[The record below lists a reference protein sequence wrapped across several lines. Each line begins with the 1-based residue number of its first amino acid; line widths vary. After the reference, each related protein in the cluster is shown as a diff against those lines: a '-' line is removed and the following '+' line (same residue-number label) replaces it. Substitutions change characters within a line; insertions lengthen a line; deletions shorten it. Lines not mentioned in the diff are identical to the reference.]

1 MNHGL
6 RVISTVVLLAMLLT
20 AVLPSFAFADGESV
34 NSTTVSADDV
44 TLDVTLANPEEI
56 DDITETLEGEATEGE
71 TTEGETTETTIEE
84 SKPAS
89 SEYSRDSNYI
99 NFLKKHVDTA
109 YPNAEFILPASG
121 FVSQAEG
128 TNAVVLESFEGKANI
143 LKWDSQEGEITWTVE
158 IPEGQ
163 GGLYNAALSYY
174 PLMDTTLTIAFEMRI
189 DGELQFNSMKNFE
202 FNRVFRNETNEFER
216 DNRENELRPEQ
227 IQIGSWQE
235 NVFKDSEGIYNEG
248 FYFYLPE
255 GTHTVSLKAVGE
267 GAHIEYIKFF
277 QREKAVSYE
286 EYIKNATDDQ
296 INAST
301 VEALGKPVEIEGE
314 ETNTKS
320 HSMLS
325 PYNDRTDALSQPYHA
340 SKIRINT
347 IGGAN
352 WSSPGQWID
361 WTFDIETAG
370 YYKIGVRYQQNF
382 LRGMFVTR
390 AIKIDGKT
398 TFEELG
404 GTQFPFS
411 RNWDFKVLGEDETGE
426 AFYFYLEPGTHTISM
441 EVTLGDMAEL
451 LNTIDE
457 CVYQL
462 NYLYRKVI
470 MITSTSPD
478 QYRTYRLHEKIDD
491 LIPKLKDVSAMLKDV
506 EGDIIAV
513 TGGKGSEAATL
524 EKVYVQLD
532 SFIDDNARSL
542 HRRLTDYKESI
553 TTLAAWVLSMK
564 SQSLAIDYMIVTP
577 ANSEFKRT
585 QSNFWEGLV
594 HEFNSFFASFTE
606 DYNSV
611 GNIAD
616 DGSQKVMTV
625 WTTVGRDNAN
635 ILKQMID
642 DMFTSETGIGVNLQL
657 VQGSLIQAIAAG
669 RNPDVINTDRA
680 TPMNL
685 AIRGAL
691 VDLRQFEDFDEF
703 VAANFTDT
711 AITAYTLED
720 AVYALPETQTF
731 SMMFYRTD
739 ILDEFG
745 LEPPETWDDL
755 YAMLPILQRN
765 NLDVGASGTFG
776 AMLYQAGGSYY
787 NEDLTATQLTT
798 KLSVDVFT
806 KYTDLF
812 TQYSLPVNYDLFNR
826 FRTGEMPIGFTTYT
840 FYNQL
845 KQAAPEISGL
855 WEMTLLP
862 GTVREDGTIN
872 HSDGASG
879 TAIVA
884 IKSGTE
890 REKYAWE
897 YLKWITGTEA
907 QSRYGREIEGLLGP
921 TARISTANLK
931 AFETLDWP
939 KTVRD
944 EITRQRQE
952 IYEVPEVPGGYYLQR
967 NINNAFNR
975 VVNQGDT
982 PRDALHEWTKQTD
995 AEIAR
1000 KRDEFG
1006 LD

>member
-6 RVISTVVLLAMLLT
+6 RLISTVVLLAMLFT
-20 AVLPSFAFADGESV
+20 AVLPSFAFAEEESV
-34 NSTTVSADDV
+34 SATVTADDV
-44 TLDVTLANPEEI
+44 TLDVTPVDPSEIPEESEI
-56 DDITETLEGEATEGE
+56 PTETVDGE
-71 TTEGETTETTIEE
+71 TVTEENAEE
-84 SKPAS
+84 SEKVLAS
-89 SEYSRDSNYI
+89 VEYGRDNNYV
-99 NFLKKHVDTA
+99 NFLKKYSAEAKPD
-109 YPNAEFILPASG
+109 AEFIIPAANFTLQEG
-121 FVSQAEG
+121 DANAE
-128 TNAVVLESFEGKANI
+128 VLESFEGKTNV
-143 LKWDSQEGEITWTVE
+143 LKWDSQSGKITWTVE
-158 IPEGQ
+158 IPEGK
-163 GGLYNAALSYY
+163 GGLYNMAMSYY
-174 PLMDTTLTIAFEMRI
+174 PVLDTMLTIAFEMRI
-189 DGELQFNSMKNFE
+189 DGKIQFNSMKNFE
-202 FNRVFRNETNEFER
+202 FNRVFENKLNEFAK
-216 DNRENELRPEQ
+216 DNRGNELRPEQ
-227 IQIGSWQE
+227 IQIGAWQE
-235 NVFKDSEGIYNEG
+235 NIFKDSEGIYNEG
-248 FYFYLPE
+248 FYFYLSE
-255 GTHTVSLKAVGE
+255 GVHTISLEAIGE
-267 GAHIEYIKFF
+267 GAYIEHLKIF
-277 QREKAVSYE
+277 QKKTPVSYE
-286 EYIKNATDDQ
+286 EYSKNTTDAQ
-296 INAST
+296 IEAST
-301 VEALGKPVEIEGE
+301 KEALGEAVEIEGE
-314 ETNTKS
+314 KTYTKS

-361 WTFDIETAG
+361 WKFDIETAG

-390 AIKIDGKT
+390 TIKIDGEVP
-398 TFEELG
+398 FEELA
-404 GTQFPFS
+404 GTQFAYS
-411 RNWDFKVLGEDETGE
+411 RNWDFKVLGEEETGE
-426 AFYFYLEPGTHTISM
+426 AYYIYLEPGTHTISM

-451 LNTIDE
+451 LNEIDE
-457 CVYQL
+457 CVYYL

-478 QYRTYRLHEKIDD
+478 TYRTYRLHEKIKD
-491 LIPKLKDVSAMLKDV
+491 LIPKLEMVSHMLKEV
-506 EGDIIAV
+506 EGEIIKV

-542 HRRLTDYKESI
+542 HKRLTEYKESI
-553 TTLAAWVLSMK
+553 STLAAWVLSMK
-564 SQSLAIDYMIVTP
+564 SQALAVDYMIVTP

-585 QSNFWEGLV
+585 ASNFWEGLV
-594 HEFNSFFASFTE
+594 HEFNAFFASFTE

-611 GNIAD
+611 GNVTE
-616 DGSQKVMTV
+616 DGTEKVITV
-625 WTTVGRDNAN
+625 WTTVGRDSAN

-642 DMFTSETGIGVNLQL
+642 DMFTAESGIGVNLNL

-669 RNPDVINTDRA
+669 RNPDVINVDRT

-685 AIRGAL
+685 AIRGSI
-691 VDLRQFEDFDEF
+691 VNLRQFDDFDQF
-703 VAANFTDT
+703 VADNFTDT

-739 ILDEFG
+739 ILEEFG
-745 LEPPETWDDL
+745 LEPPQTWDDL

-765 NLDVGASGTFG
+765 NLDVGASGVFG

-787 NEDLTATQLTT
+787 NEDLTATELTS

-812 TQYSLPVNYDLFNR
+812 TQFSLPVNYDLFNR

-862 GTVREDGTIN
+862 GTVREDGSLN
-872 HSDGASG
+872 RADGASG
-879 TAIVA
+879 SAIVA
-884 IKSGTE
+884 IKSGTV
-890 REKYAWE
+890 REEYSWE

-921 TARISTANLK
+921 TARIATANLK
-931 AFETLDWP
+931 AFETLDWT
-939 KTVRD
+939 KSVRE
-944 EITRQRQE
+944 EINRQREQ

-975 VVNQGDT
+975 VINQGDT
-982 PRDALHEWTKQTD
+982 PRDALYEWTKQTD
-995 AEIAR
+995 SEIAR
-1000 KRDEFG
+1000 KRAEFG
-1006 LD
+1006 LE

>member
-6 RVISTVVLLAMLLT
+6 RMISTVVVLAMLLT
-20 AVLPSFAFADGESV
+20 AVLPSFAFADEEPVS
-34 NSTTVSADDV
+34 STTEVADGV
-44 TLDVTLANPEEI
+44 TLDVTLADPTEI
-56 DDITETLEGEATEGE
+56 EDNTEIADGETVEGE
-71 TTEGETTETTIEE
+71 TTEETD
-84 SKPAS
+84 KVLAKV
-89 SEYSRDSNYI
+89 EYGRDNNYV
-99 NFLKKHVDTA
+99 NFLKKYA
-109 YPNAEFILPASG
+109 NESFPEAEFIIPAAE
-121 FVSQAEG
+121 FVKQEEG
-128 TNAVVLESFEGKANI
+128 TNATVVESYEGKQNV
-143 LKWDSQEGEITWTVE
+143 LKWDSQEGKITWTVD
-158 IPEGQ
+158 IPEGKA
-163 GGLYNAALSYY
+163 GLYNMALSYY
-174 PLMDTTLTIAFEMRI
+174 PFTDTMLTIAFEMRI
-189 DGELQFNSMKNFE
+189 DGQIQFNSMKNFE
-202 FNRVFRNETNEFER
+202 FNRVFKNKTNEFAK
-216 DNRENELRPEQ
+216 DNRGNELRPEQ
-227 IQIGSWQE
+227 VQIGAWQE
-235 NVFKDSEGIYNEG
+235 NIFKDSEGIYNEG
-248 FYFYLPE
+248 FYFYLSE
-255 GTHTVSLKAVGE
+255 GTHTISLAAVGE
-267 GAHIEYIKFF
+267 GAYIEYLKIYQK
-277 QREKAVSYE
+277 ETSVSYE
-286 EYIKNATDDQ
+286 EYIKGVTEAQ
-296 INAST
+296 IEAST
-301 VEALGKPVEIEGE
+301 KEALGEAVEIEGE
-314 ETNTKS
+314 DTYSKS

-361 WTFDIETAG
+361 WQFDVETAG

-390 AIKIDGKT
+390 SIKLDGELP
-398 TFEELG
+398 FEELG
-404 GTQFPFS
+404 ETQFPYT
-411 RNWDFKVLGEDETGE
+411 RNWDFKVLGEAETGE
-426 AFYFYLEPGTHTISM
+426 AYYFYLEPGTHTISM

-451 LNTIDE
+451 LNQIDE

-478 QYRTYRLHEKIDD
+478 TYRTYRLHEKIDD
-491 LIPKLKDVSAMLKDV
+491 LIPKLKEVSQMLKDV

-542 HRRLTDYKESI
+542 HKRLTEYKESI
-553 TTLAAWVLSMK
+553 STLAAWVLSMK
-564 SQSLAIDYMIVTP
+564 SQALALDYMIVTP

-585 QSNFWEGLV
+585 ESNFWEGMV
-594 HEFNSFFASFTE
+594 HEFNAFFASFTE

-611 GNIAD
+611 GNVSE
-616 DGSQKVMTV
+616 DGSEKVITV
-625 WTTVGRDNAN
+625 WTTVGRDSAN

-642 DMFTSETGIGVNLQL
+642 DMFTADTGIGVNLQL

-669 RNPDVINTDRA
+669 RNPDVINVDRT

-685 AIRGAL
+685 AIRGSL
-691 VDLRQFEDFDEF
+691 VDLRQFDDFDEF
-703 VAANFTDT
+703 VAANFTET
-711 AITAYTLED
+711 ATTAYTLED

-739 ILDEFG
+739 ILEEFG
-745 LEPPETWDDL
+745 LEPPQTWDDL

-765 NLDVGASGTFG
+765 NLDVGASGIFG

-787 NEDLTATQLTT
+787 NEDLTATQLTS

-812 TQYSLPVNYDLFNR
+812 SQYSLPVNYDLFNR

-862 GTVREDGTIN
+862 GTVREDGTV
-872 HSDGASG
+872 SRADGAQGS
-879 TAIVA
+879 AIVA
-884 IKSGTE
+884 IKSGTV
-890 REKYAWE
+890 REEYAWE
-897 YLKWITGTEA
+897 YLKWITGKDA

-921 TARISTANLK
+921 TARISTANIH

-939 KTVRD
+939 KAVRD
-944 EITRQRQE
+944 EINRQREE

-975 VVNQGDT
+975 VINQGDT

-995 AEIAR
+995 SEIAR
-1000 KRDEFG
+1000 KRAEFG

>member
-6 RVISTVVLLAMLLT
+6 RLISTVVLLAMLFT
-20 AVLPSFAFADGESV
+20 AVLPSYAFAEEESV
-34 NSTTVSADDV
+34 TTTVTAEDV
-44 TLDVTLANPEEI
+44 TLDITLADPSEVPAGTV
-56 DDITETLEGEATEGE
+56 DGETATEE
-71 TTEGETTETTIEE
+71 TTEEE
-84 SKPAS
+84 KLLAKD
-89 SEYSRDSNYI
+89 EYGRDNNYV
-99 NFLKKHVDTA
+99 NFLKKYSTEAKPDEEFIIPA
-109 YPNAEFILPASG
+109 ANFISQEGNANAEVI
-121 FVSQAEG
+121 
-128 TNAVVLESFEGKANI
+128 ESFEGKANI
-143 LKWDSQEGEITWTVE
+143 LKWDSQEGKITWTFE
-158 IPEGQ
+158 IPEGK
-163 GGLYNAALSYY
+163 GGLYNMAMSYY
-174 PLMDTTLTIAFEMRI
+174 PVLDTMLTIAFEMRI
-189 DGELQFNSMKNFE
+189 DGKIQFNAMKNFE
-202 FNRVFRNETNEFER
+202 FNRVFMNKTNEFVK
-216 DNRENELRPEQ
+216 DNRGNELRPEQ
-227 IQIGSWQE
+227 IQIGTWQE
-235 NVFKDSEGIYNEG
+235 NIFKDSEGIYNEG
-248 FYFYLPE
+248 FYFYLSE
-255 GTHTVSLKAVGE
+255 GVHTISLEAVGE
-267 GAHIEYIKFF
+267 GAYIEHFKIF
-277 QREKAVSYE
+277 QIEAPVSYE
-286 EYIKNATDDQ
+286 EYSKNTTDAQ
-296 INAST
+296 IEAST
-301 VEALGKPVEIEGE
+301 KEALGEAIEIEGE
-314 ETNTKS
+314 DTHTKS

-325 PYNDRTDALSQPYHA
+325 PYNDRTDALSQPYHE

-347 IGGAN
+347 IGGTN
-352 WSSPGQWID
+352 WSTPGQWID
-361 WTFDIETAG
+361 WKFDVETAG

-390 AIKIDGKT
+390 TIKIDGEVP
-398 TFEELG
+398 FEELG
-404 GTQFPFS
+404 GTQFTYT

-426 AFYFYLEPGTHTISM
+426 AYYFYLEPGPHTISM

-451 LNTIDE
+451 LNDIDE
-457 CVYQL
+457 CVYYL

-478 QYRTYRLHEKIDD
+478 TYRTYRLHEKIHD
-491 LIPKLKDVSAMLKDV
+491 LIPKLEMVSRMLKDV
-506 EGDIIAV
+506 EGEIIKV

-542 HRRLTDYKESI
+542 HKRLTEYKESI
-553 TTLAAWVLSMK
+553 STLAAWVLSMK
-564 SQSLAIDYMIVTP
+564 SQALAVDYMIVTP
-577 ANSEFKRT
+577 ANSDFKRT

-594 HEFNSFFASFTE
+594 HEFNAFFASFTE

-611 GNIAD
+611 GNVTE
-616 DGSQKVMTV
+616 DGTEKVITV
-625 WTTVGRDNAN
+625 WTTIGRDNAN

-642 DMFTSETGIGVNLQL
+642 DMFTAETGIGVNLNL

-669 RNPDVINTDRA
+669 RNPDVINTDRT

-685 AIRGAL
+685 AIRGSL
-691 VDLRQFEDFDEF
+691 VNLRQFPDFDQY
-703 VAANFTDT
+703 VADNFTDT

-739 ILDEFG
+739 ILEEFG
-745 LEPPETWDDL
+745 LEPPKTWDEL

-765 NLDVGASGTFG
+765 NLDVGANGVFG
-776 AMLYQAGGSYY
+776 AMLYQAGGSFY
-787 NEDLTATQLTT
+787 NEELTATELTS

-862 GTVREDGTIN
+862 GTVREDGTL
-872 HSDGASG
+872 SQADGASG
-879 TAIVA
+879 SAIVA
-884 IKSGTE
+884 IKSGTV
-890 REKYAWE
+890 REEYSWE
-897 YLKWITGTEA
+897 YLKWICGTEA

-931 AFETLDWP
+931 AFETLDWT
-939 KTVRD
+939 KSVRD
-944 EITRQRQE
+944 EINRQREQ

-995 AEIAR
+995 SEIAR
-1000 KRDEFG
+1000 KRAEFG

>member
-6 RVISTVVLLAMLLT
+6 RVISTVVMLAMLLT
-20 AVLPSFAFADGESV
+20 AVLPSFAFADEEPVS
-34 NSTTVSADDV
+34 STTEIADNV
-44 TLDVTLANPEEI
+44 TLDVTLADPSEI
-56 DDITETLEGEATEGE
+56 VDDETADGE
-71 TTEGETTETTIEE
+71 TAEGDSAATPSEE
-84 SKPAS
+84 ADVE
-89 SEYSRDSNYI
+89 SEKYQYSRDNNYI
-99 NFLKKHVDTA
+99 NFLNKYANEA
-109 YPNAEFILPASG
+109 YPEGEYIIPAAD
-121 FVSQAEG
+121 FVSQEGANAEI
-128 TNAVVLESFEGKANI
+128 LESFEGKTNV
-143 LKWDSQEGEITWTVE
+143 LKWDSQEGSISWTVE
-158 IPEGQ
+158 IPEGK
-163 GGLYNAALSYY
+163 GGLYNIGMSYY
-174 PLMDTTLTIAFEMRI
+174 PVMESTLTIAFAMKI
-189 DGELQFNSMKNFE
+189 DGKLQFNSMKNFE
-202 FNRVFRNETNEFER
+202 FNRVYRNKTNDFVQ
-216 DNRENELRPEQ
+216 DNRGNELRPEQ
-227 IQIGSWQE
+227 LQVGAWQE
-235 NVFKDSEGIYNEG
+235 NIFKDSEGIYNEG
-248 FYFYLPE
+248 FYFYLSE
-255 GTHTVSLKAVGE
+255 GVHTITLEAVGD
-267 GAHIEYIKFF
+267 GAYIEHLRIYQKQDAI
-277 QREKAVSYE
+277 SYE
-286 EYIKNATDDQ
+286 EYIKNVTDAQ
-296 INAST
+296 IEAST
-301 VEALGKPVEIEGE
+301 KEALGEAVEIEGE
-314 ETNTKS
+314 ETYTKS

-352 WSSPGQWID
+352 WSAPGQWID
-361 WTFDIETAG
+361 WQFDVETAG

-390 AIKIDGKT
+390 SIKIDGVTPFK
-398 TFEELG
+398 ELAE
-404 GTQFPFS
+404 TQFMYS

-451 LNTIDE
+451 MNRIDE
-457 CVYQL
+457 CVYYL

-478 QYRTYRLHEKIDD
+478 TYRTYRLHEKITD
-491 LIPKLKDVSAMLKDV
+491 LIPTLEMVSGMLKEV
-506 EGDIIAV
+506 EGDIIEV

-542 HRRLTDYKESI
+542 HKRLTEYKESI

-564 SQSLAIDYMIVTP
+564 SQALALDYMIVTP
-577 ANSEFKRT
+577 ANSDFKRT

-594 HEFNSFFASFTE
+594 HEFNAFFASFTE

-611 GNIAD
+611 GNMAD
-616 DGSQKVMTV
+616 DGSQKVIKV

-642 DMFTSETGIGVNLQL
+642 DMFTAETGIGVNLQL

-669 RNPDVINTDRA
+669 RNPDVINVDRT

-691 VDLRQFEDFDEF
+691 VDLRQFDDFDQF
-703 VAANFTDT
+703 VADNFTET
-711 AITAYTLED
+711 ATTAYTIGD

-739 ILDEFG
+739 ILEEFG
-745 LEPPETWDDL
+745 LEPPQTWDDM

-765 NLDVGASGTFG
+765 NLDVGASNIFG

-787 NEDLTATQLTT
+787 NEDLTATALTT

-862 GTVREDGTIN
+862 GTVREDGTIS
-872 HSDGASG
+872 HIDGASG

-884 IKSGTE
+884 IKSGTV
-890 REKYAWE
+890 REEYSWE

-939 KTVRD
+939 KSVRD

-995 AEIAR
+995 NEIAR
-1000 KRDEFG
+1000 KRAEFG

>member
-6 RVISTVVLLAMLLT
+6 RVISTVVMLAMLLT
-20 AVLPSFAFADGESV
+20 AVLPSFAFADEEPVS
-34 NSTTVSADDV
+34 STTEIVDGV
-44 TLDVTLANPEEI
+44 TLDVTLADPSEI
-56 DDITETLEGEATEGE
+56 VEDETADGE
-71 TTEGETTETTIEE
+71 TAEGNSATTPSEE
-84 SKPAS
+84 VDVE
-89 SEYSRDSNYI
+89 SEKYQYSRDNNYI
-99 NFLKKHVDTA
+99 KFLEKYANEA
-109 YPNAEFILPASG
+109 YPEGEYVIPAAD
-121 FVSQAEG
+121 FVSQEGANAE
-128 TNAVVLESFEGKANI
+128 VLESFEGKANV
-143 LKWDSQEGEITWTVE
+143 LKWNSQEGSVSWTVE
-158 IPEGQ
+158 IPEGK
-163 GGLYNAALSYY
+163 GGLYNIGMSYY
-174 PLMDTTLTIAFEMRI
+174 PVMESTLTIAFAMKI
-189 DGELQFNSMKNFE
+189 DGKLQFNSMKNFE
-202 FNRVFRNETNEFER
+202 FNRVYRNKTNDFVQ
-216 DNRENELRPEQ
+216 DNRGNELRPEQ
-227 IQIGSWQE
+227 LQVGAWQE
-235 NVFKDSEGIYNEG
+235 NIFKDSEGIYNEG
-248 FYFYLPE
+248 FYFYLSE
-255 GTHTVSLKAVGE
+255 GVHTITLEAIGD
-267 GAHIEYIKFF
+267 GAYIEYLRVYQKQDAI
-277 QREKAVSYE
+277 SYE
-286 EYIKNATDDQ
+286 EYIKNVTDAQ
-296 INAST
+296 IEAST
-301 VEALGKPVEIEGE
+301 KEALGEAVEIEGE
-314 ETNTKS
+314 ETYTKS

-352 WSSPGQWID
+352 WSAPGQWID
-361 WTFDIETAG
+361 WQFDVETAG

-390 AIKIDGKT
+390 SIKIDGVT
-398 TFEELG
+398 PFNELSE
-404 GTQFPFS
+404 TQFMYS

-426 AFYFYLEPGTHTISM
+426 AFYFYLEPGPHTISM

-451 LNTIDE
+451 MNRIDE
-457 CVYQL
+457 CVYYL

-478 QYRTYRLHEKIDD
+478 TYRTYRLHEKITD
-491 LIPKLKDVSAMLKDV
+491 LIPTLEMVSGMLKEV
-506 EGDIIAV
+506 EADIIEV

-542 HRRLTDYKESI
+542 HKRLTEYKESI

-564 SQSLAIDYMIVTP
+564 SQALALDYMIVTP
-577 ANSEFKRT
+577 ANSDFKRT

-594 HEFNSFFASFTE
+594 HEFNAFFASFTE

-611 GNIAD
+611 GNLAD
-616 DGSQKVMTV
+616 DGSQKVIKV
-625 WTTVGRDNAN
+625 WTTVGRDSAN

-642 DMFTSETGIGVNLQL
+642 DMFTADTGIGVNLQL

-669 RNPDVINTDRA
+669 RNPDVINVDRA

-685 AIRGAL
+685 AIRGSL
-691 VDLRQFEDFDEF
+691 VDLRQFDDFDQF
-703 VAANFTDT
+703 VADNFTET
-711 AITAYTLED
+711 ATIAYTIED
-720 AVYALPETQTF
+720 SVYALPETQTF

-745 LEPPETWDDL
+745 LKPPETWDDL

-765 NLDVGASGTFG
+765 NLDVGASGIFG
-776 AMLYQAGGSYY
+776 AMLYQAGGKYY
-787 NEDLTATQLTT
+787 NDELTATNLTS
-798 KLSVDVFT
+798 KLAVDVFT

-812 TQYSLPVNYDLFNR
+812 TQFSLPVNYDLFNR
-826 FRTGEMPIGFTTYT
+826 FRTGEMPIGFTGYT

-862 GTVREDGTIN
+862 GTIREDGTI
-872 HSDGASG
+872 SRADGASG
-879 TAIVA
+879 SAIVA
-884 IKSGTE
+884 IKSGTV
-890 REKYAWE
+890 REAYAWE

-921 TARISTANLK
+921 TARISTSNLK

-939 KTVRD
+939 KAVRD
-944 EITRQRQE
+944 EINRQRAE

-982 PRDALHEWTKQTD
+982 PRDALNEWTKQTD
-995 AEIAR
+995 SEIAR
-1000 KRDEFG
+1000 KRAEFG
-1006 LD
+1006 LE

>member
-6 RVISTVVLLAMLLT
+6 RVISTVVVLAMLFT
-20 AVLPSFAFADGESV
+20 AVLPSFAFADEEPVS
-34 NSTTVSADDV
+34 STTEIADNV
-44 TLDVTLANPEEI
+44 TLDVTLADPTEI
-56 DDITETLEGEATEGE
+56 EDNTEMTDGETVEGE
-71 TTEGETTETTIEE
+71 TTEEPE
-84 SKPAS
+84 KVLAKV
-89 SEYSRDSNYI
+89 EYGRDNNYI
-99 NFLKKHVDTA
+99 NFLKKYADESFPEA
-109 YPNAEFILPASG
+109 EYIIPAAEFVKQEDGA
-121 FVSQAEG
+121 
-128 TNAVVLESFEGKANI
+128 NATVVESYEGKQNV
-143 LKWDSQEGEITWTVE
+143 LKWDSQEGKITWTVE
-158 IPEGQ
+158 IPEGKA
-163 GGLYNAALSYY
+163 GLYNMALSYY
-174 PLMDTTLTIAFEMRI
+174 PLMDTMLTIAFEMRI
-189 DGELQFNSMKNFE
+189 DGQIQFNSMKNFE
-202 FNRVFRNETNEFER
+202 FNRVFENKTNEFVQ
-216 DNRENELRPEQ
+216 DNRGNELRPEQ
-227 IQIGSWQE
+227 IQIGTWQE
-235 NVFKDSEGIYNEG
+235 NIFKDSEGIYNEG
-248 FYFYLPE
+248 FYFYLGE
-255 GTHTVSLKAVGE
+255 GTHTISLEAVGE
-267 GAHIEYIKFF
+267 GAYLEHIKIY
-277 QREKAVSYE
+277 QRDTSISYE
-286 EYIKNATDDQ
+286 EYVKGVTEAEIE
-296 INAST
+296 AST
-301 VEALGKPVEIEGE
+301 KESLGEAVEIEGE
-314 ETNTKS
+314 DTYKKS

-352 WSSPGQWID
+352 WSSPGQWIE
-361 WTFDIETAG
+361 WQFDIETAG

-390 AIKIDGKT
+390 SIKIDGET

-404 GTQFPFS
+404 GTQFAYS

-426 AFYFYLEPGTHTISM
+426 AYYFYLKPGTHTISM

-451 LNTIDE
+451 LNQIDE

-478 QYRTYRLHEKIDD
+478 TYRTYRLHEKIND
-491 LIPKLKDVSAMLKDV
+491 LIPKLKEVSAMLKDV
-506 EGDIIAV
+506 EGQIIAV

-532 SFIDDNARSL
+532 SFVDDNARSL
-542 HRRLTDYKESI
+542 HKRLTEYKESI
-553 TTLAAWVLSMK
+553 STLAAWVLSMK
-564 SQSLAIDYMIVTP
+564 SQALAIDYMIVTP

-585 QSNFWEGLV
+585 QSNFLEGLV
-594 HEFNSFFASFTE
+594 HEFNAFFASFTE

-611 GNIAD
+611 GNIAE
-616 DGSQKVMTV
+616 DGSEKVITV
-625 WTTVGRDNAN
+625 WTTVGRDSAN

-642 DMFTSETGIGVNLQL
+642 DMFTVESGIGVNLKL

-669 RNPDVINTDRA
+669 RNPDVINVDRT

-685 AIRGAL
+685 AIRGSL
-691 VDLRQFEDFDEF
+691 VDLRQFDDFDEF
-703 VAANFTDT
+703 VAANFTET
-711 AITAYTLED
+711 ATTAYTLGES
-720 AVYALPETQTF
+720 VYALPETQTF

-739 ILDEFG
+739 ILEELG
-745 LEPPETWDDL
+745 LEVPQTWDDL
-755 YAMLPILQRN
+755 YAMLPVLQRN
-765 NLDVGASGTFG
+765 NLDVGAGGIFG

-787 NEDLTATQLTT
+787 NEDLTATQLTS

-862 GTVREDGTIN
+862 GTVREDGTI
-872 HSDGASG
+872 SRADGASG
-879 TAIVA
+879 SALVA
-884 IKSGTE
+884 IKSGTV
-890 REKYAWE
+890 REEYAWE
-897 YLKWITGTEA
+897 YLKWITGKDA

-921 TARISTANLK
+921 TARISTANLA
-931 AFETLDWP
+931 AFETLDWT
-939 KTVRD
+939 KSVRD
-944 EITRQRQE
+944 EINRQRDE

-982 PRDALHEWTKQTD
+982 PRDALNEWTKQTD
-995 AEIAR
+995 SEIAR
-1000 KRDEFG
+1000 KRAEFG
-1006 LD
+1006 LE

>member
-99 NFLKKHVDTA
+99 NFLKKHADTA
-109 YPNAEFILPASG
+109 YPNAEFILPAAS

-404 GTQFPFS
+404 GTQFPYS

-426 AFYFYLEPGTHTISM
+426 AFYFYLEPGPHTISM